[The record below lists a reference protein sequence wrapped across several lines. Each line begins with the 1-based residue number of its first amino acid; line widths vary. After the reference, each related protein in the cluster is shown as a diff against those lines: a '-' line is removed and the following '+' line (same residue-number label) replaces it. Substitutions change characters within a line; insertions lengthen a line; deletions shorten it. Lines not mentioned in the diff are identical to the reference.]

1 MHIRPAVPVDLPA
14 IEALLETAGLP
25 VDGLEAH
32 LDDFVVA
39 QADGELVA
47 AGGMEHYGERALLR
61 SVVVAD
67 HHKGKGIGTAICER
81 LEESA
86 RKRGV
91 RDIYLLT
98 DTAQDYFAGRGYEVS
113 GRNRVPAEIAATEE
127 FTRLCPA
134 SAVLMQLHLTAGLG

>member
-1 MHIRPAVPVDLPA
+1 MHIRPAVSADLPT

-32 LDDFVVA
+32 LGDFVVA
-39 QADGELVA
+39 QADGGIVA
-47 AGGMEHYGERALLR
+47 AGGMELYGESALLR
-61 SVVVAD
+61 SVVVAE

-91 RDIYLLT
+91 RDVYLLT
-98 DTAQDYFAGRGYEVS
+98 TTARDYFAGRGYEVV

-134 SAVLMQLHLTAGLG
+134 SAVLMQFHLAAGLG